1 MGRTSMI
8 EAIRTFFGRIVG
20 LHENKKT
27 VVVEGLIW
35 KCTKCNFIFLTKE
48 EGEKHGSENR
58 C

>member
-1 MGRTSMI
+1 MI

-20 LHENKKT
+20 LHENKRT